1 MKRLM
6 AAIIGACLMTFLLF
20 DDKKHPSSKEI
31 IPNEQT
37 LKAGTVDDNAL
48 MAKLL
53 EDIKEIHIQ

>member
-6 AAIIGACLMTFLLF
+6 AAIIGAGLMAFLLF
-20 DDKKHPSSKEI
+20 DDQKHPSSKEI
-31 IPNEQT
+31 IPNEQA

-53 EDIKEIHIQ
+53 QDIKEIHIQ

>member
-1 MKRLM
+1 
-6 AAIIGACLMTFLLF
+6 MTFLLF